1 MRGGGGRMKKKNFHA
16 YYVRT
21 FCVNINYIPTKGGK
35 IEGEKRGEEIIGWE
49 NVKLEKKGGE

>member
-1 MRGGGGRMKKKNFHA
+1 MKKKNFHA